1 MLKGLSVVRLGFA
14 VLGLAAVVAQAVIN
28 LDAGRSMTNF
38 FSFFTVESN
47 ILAAVMLAV
56 TSVIVLGGRSSERP
70 TLTMWRGVATL
81 AMVMTGIIYPA
92 LLRNVDVQTDQAWIN
107 STLHYVMP
115 VILLLDWII
124 TPRTRVAI
132 GRAMIWLLLPLG
144 YFAYSL
150 IRGPIVGWYPYPFMN
165 PETSSWGQ
173 VAINAVVI
181 GIGIVVLAVLLAVI
195 PARRTTA
202 RESVAP

>member
-1 MLKGLSVVRLGFA
+1 MVKGLGVVRLAFA
-14 VLGLAAVVAQAVIN
+14 GLGLAAVVAQAVIN

-47 ILAAVMLAV
+47 ILAAVMLVV
-56 TSVIVLGGRSSERP
+56 TSVIVLGGGSSERP
-70 TLTMWRGVATL
+70 TLTMWRGLATL
-81 AMVMTGIIYPA
+81 AMVMTGIIYTA

-115 VILLLDWII
+115 VILLLDWIL
-124 TPRTRVAI
+124 TPRTRVTI
-132 GRAMIWLLLPLG
+132 GRAMLWLALPLG

-150 IRGPIVGWYPYPFMN
+150 IRGPIVDWYPYPFLD
-165 PETSSWGQ
+165 PDTSSWGQ

-181 GIGIVVLAVLLAVI
+181 GIGIVVLTVLLVLI
-195 PARRTTA
+195 PARVTPA
-202 RESVAP
+202 RESAVS